1 MVLKFGDFINEGK
14 GKDKNALIALLF
26 KLLQDKPEIKSGS
39 TFPNEKGAY
48 SMSGIKKYFIENG
61 YTREDADD
69 ALYQVG
75 QDKDAKAKL
84 KHFSVKNH
92 YYNESYPYH
101 YMDLSSTEVAK
112 LKAKLE
118 EESME
123 QSKPKLA
130 SREALK
136 KKQAEVTKKAPAK
149 KAPAKA
155 PVDKT
160 IEKKPAKDKTIE
172 RKAPKKTAT
181 KKTK

>member
-26 KLLQDKPEIKSGS
+26 KLLQDKPEIKVGS
-39 TFPNEKGAY
+39 TFPSEKGAY
-48 SMSGIKKYFIENG
+48 SMSGIKKYFIDNG

-69 ALYQVG
+69 TLYQLG
-75 QDKDAKAKL
+75 QDKEAKAKV
-84 KHFSVKNH
+84 KHFSAKNH

-101 YMDLSSTEVAK
+101 YMGLSSTEVTK

-130 SREALK
+130 SREAVK
-136 KKQAEVTKKAPAK
+136 KKQSEMTKKAPAK
-149 KAPAKA
+149 KTIERKA
-155 PVDKT
+155 P
-160 IEKKPAKDKTIE
+160 KDKTIE
-172 RKAPKKTAT
+172 RKAPKKTAA